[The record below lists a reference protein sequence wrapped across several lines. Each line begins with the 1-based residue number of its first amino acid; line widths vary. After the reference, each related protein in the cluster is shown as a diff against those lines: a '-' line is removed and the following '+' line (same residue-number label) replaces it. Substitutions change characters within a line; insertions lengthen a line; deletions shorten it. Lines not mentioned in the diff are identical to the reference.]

1 MQLSGTAT
9 MGREH
14 LATIATD
21 GTFIL
26 TLLVHDAISI
36 AMQTAWRLTW
46 CGQEAADFYRAHA
59 PALTP
64 GALVHVEA
72 ERLWG
77 FGNGRQMGTELH
89 ATVTRLTM
97 PPRIYAKSA
106 PSPYA
111 ASATSY

>member
-9 MGREH
+9 VGREH

-72 ERLWG
+72 EGLYRLS
-77 FGNGRQMGTELH
+77 TELH

-111 ASATSY
+111 ASVTSY